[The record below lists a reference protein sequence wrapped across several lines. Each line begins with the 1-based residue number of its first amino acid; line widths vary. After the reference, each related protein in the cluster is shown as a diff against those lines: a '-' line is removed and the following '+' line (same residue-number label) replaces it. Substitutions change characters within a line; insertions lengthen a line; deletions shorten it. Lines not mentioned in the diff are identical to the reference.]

1 MNKNYVSA
9 LILFSLFGFSQDEI
23 SFDNETLSMFDGV
36 ISYDQKMNDLNNL
49 VANREQAILRGDYG
63 HSKEKKKALL
73 KRLHQRAK
81 ISGTGR
87 TLQTRQHFVEYL
99 QSLGGEMGE
108 GKLPLNSDGSINEN
122 FKGRFSDY
130 DLQCKPVNCEK
141 IQKRLLASGKFELRE
156 TNPGTFDIVAK
167 SGGKNDMVKIT
178 FNVDDPDGK
187 KVTRSEKINNVETY
201 TAVQIKQQYGDYQ
214 GNKSY
219 EEALKAKEHAFKGG
233 AKNNNDLI
241 CFSHACDEA
250 FNTSTKTAHKLIK
263 DAPSFVDDYDIQQ
276 IIDDAG
282 LKKDDGS
289 PISSKEYKKLLE
301 DSYSGQLKK
310 STISLEVNDLDTFLQ
325 VRNKI
330 VKQTINKIETIQTE
344 LYNGE
349 ITQLDSD
356 LKAGKITQNEF
367 NNRMNHLNEINQN
380 LNEYSK
386 NSNYQKI
393 KDADVDANSSSQA
406 IKNLY
411 KSSSIPRTSNAD
423 SLLAKGKKINDKLTS
438 QMADIDSGLTG
449 KRMQIVNKAGMV
461 IGFYDIG
468 AMVAEHCSDPEV
480 CAEVMATVAKDIAV
494 ETIVDTFISKG
505 IPVYGHLKESWEA
518 GYYVGEQINEHIL
531 GIKIKD
537 CKLIDGQ
544 QICNDI
550 TIKEKFIQNPLA
562 EKMDEFN
569 GTPEQMK
576 KGEFMIAAANTC
588 KDYLK
593 TLQRANKNCM
603 NMANKIFNES
613 VSNDNEVY
621 LGLLGSELYE
631 LESNFYEEDR
641 QAKESLKDALGCDI
655 NIENDCENLTLA
667 ENETK
672 KTDDTSL
679 ILEEENNPVISNN
692 DWEDIDNFDQLVE
705 EEPDSNKV
713 AEISTTNSTKD
724 SWDSLDEYD
733 DLINNKN
740 EDKAW
745 MLREQIANNSKESS
759 IQSTNQIR
767 ETGKEI
773 AKIRK
778 EAAIASQQALAEGLN
793 SLAMGLSAVQQQQR
807 ASDQRLKQQAKAIEE
822 QNSRTINNLANQIQP
837 NHNNIS
843 SCVGSDGYPIT
854 DPYVCKALQN
864 NSKTNNSYIPEQNS
878 FNNNYG
884 NCMSPEG
891 YPLDPY
897 LCKYQARNPSIPG
910 NSTINNPT
918 PTSIKQSVEIND
930 KCEGGSEID
939 KAACELAGEFSGVST
954 YSQKSSISENRN
966 ESIHLEQVC
975 NLDFFNSDNSWVYET
990 PSPSMPIFKK
1000 VYIDGDPWGEDVP
1013 IDVPPVIECY
1023 NKNRTKVAR
1032 HAIENNL
1039 SMVMDQYFKIL
1050 EIAAK
1055 KHIPRYT
1062 NLGSSAEWGAR
1073 QKKFMKECE
1082 FVFNETISNI
1092 KSLILSRA
1100 SEKIYRM
1107 GFSRNTPLTPV
1118 YANNGTAE
1126 WQLDEEA
1133 AIDFAI
1139 DLVRSIR
1146 YQVSI
1151 EAESEFNKKYNID
1164 ENESIY
1170 DQLKAK
1176 NLFICGCESVR
1187 MEVQKALGFWDRTFF
1202 VGLRN
1207 SSTEHCRAN
1216 DDWNSWNNN
1225 SVNLDLNGSI
1235 LIKKEWKGYYGYE

>member
-1 MNKNYVSA
+1 MNKSFISI
-9 LILFSLFGFSQDEI
+9 LILFSVIGLSQSE
-23 SFDNETLSMFDGV
+23 SFDNETLSMFDEV
-36 ISYDQKMNDLNNL
+36 IAYDQKMNGLNDL

-63 HSKEKKKALL
+63 HSKAKKKALL
-73 KRLHQRAK
+73 ERLHQRAK

-108 GKLPLNSDGSINEN
+108 GKLPLNRDGSINEN

-141 IQKRLLASGKFELRE
+141 IQARLLASGKFELRE

-167 SGGKNDMVKIT
+167 SGGKDDMVKIT
-178 FNVDDPDGK
+178 FNVDDPDGI
-187 KVTRSEKINNVETY
+187 KVTRSEKVNNVETY

-214 GNKSY
+214 GDKSY

-263 DAPSFVDDYDIQQ
+263 DAPSFVNENDIQK
-276 IIDDAG
+276 IIDETG

-289 PISSKEYKKLLE
+289 PLSSKEYKKLLE
-301 DSYSGQLKK
+301 DSYSGKLKK

-344 LYNGE
+344 LYNRE
-349 ITQLDSD
+349 KTQLDSD
-356 LKAGKITQNEF
+356 LKAGKINQNEF
-367 NNRMNHLNEINQN
+367 NKRTNHLNEINQN
-380 LNEYSK
+380 LNEYS
-386 NSNYQKI
+386 NNTNYQKI
-393 KDADVDANSSSQA
+393 KNANVDANSSSQS

-411 KSSSIPRTSNAD
+411 KSSSISSVSNAD
-423 SLLAKGKKINDKLTS
+423 SLIAKGKRINNKLTS
-438 QMADIDSGLTG
+438 QMVDIDSGLTG
-449 KRMQIVNKAGMV
+449 KRMQIVSKAGMV

-480 CAEVMATVAKDIAV
+480 CAEVMASVGKDIAV
-494 ETIVDTFISKG
+494 ETIVDSFISKG
-505 IPVYGHLKESWEA
+505 IPVYGHLKESFEA
-518 GYYVGEQINEHIL
+518 GYFVGEQINEHLL

-537 CKLIDGQ
+537 CKLINGQ
-544 QICNDI
+544 QECEDT
-550 TIKEKFIQNPLA
+550 TIKDKYIVNPLV
-562 EKMDEFN
+562 EKMDGFN

-576 KGEFMIAAANTC
+576 KAEFMIAAANTC
-588 KDYLK
+588 KDYLQ

-603 NMANKIFNES
+603 NMANTIFNES

-621 LGLLGSELYE
+621 LGLLGSELFE

-641 QAKESLKDALGCDI
+641 QAKEALQEAMGCDFS
-655 NIENDCENLTLA
+655 IENDCENLTIA
-667 ENETK
+667 ENENK

-679 ILEEENNPVISNN
+679 IFEEENTPGTTNN
-692 DWEDIDNFDQLVE
+692 DWEDIDSFDQLVE
-705 EEPDSNKV
+705 EDTGNSQL
-713 AEISTTNSTKD
+713 AEISTTNSTED
-724 SWDSLDEYD
+724 GWDSLDEFD
-733 DLINNKN
+733 DLINSKN

-759 IQSTNQIR
+759 IQSTNQAR
-767 ETGKEI
+767 EKSKEV

-778 EAAIASQQALAEGLN
+778 EAFIASQQALAEGLN
-793 SLAMGLSAVQQQQR
+793 SLAMGLVAVQQQQS

-822 QNSRTINNLANQIQP
+822 QNTRAINNLANQIQP
-837 NHNNIS
+837 YQNNNS
-843 SCVGSDGYPIT
+843 SCIGSDGYPIT
-854 DPYVCKALQN
+854 DPYVCKVLQN
-864 NSKTNNSYIPEQNS
+864 NSKTNNSFIPEQNS
-878 FNNNYG
+878 FNDNYG
-884 NCMSPEG
+884 NCISPEG

-897 LCKYQARNPSIPG
+897 LCKYQARNPSMPG
-910 NSTINNPT
+910 NSTINNPA
-918 PTSIKQSVEIND
+918 PTSIKQAVDIND

-954 YSQKSSISENRN
+954 YSQKSSISENKNKPIR
-966 ESIHLEQVC
+966 LEQVC
-975 NLDFFNSDNSWVYET
+975 KLDFFNSNNSWVYET
-990 PSPSMPIFKK
+990 PSPSMPIIKT
-1000 VYIDGDPWGEDVP
+1000 VYNYDSDGWGEDVP

-1023 NKNRTKVAR
+1023 NKNRTKEGR

-1055 KHIPRYT
+1055 KHIPSGNNIGT
-1062 NLGSSAEWGAR
+1062 EWGV
-1073 QKKFMKECE
+1073 KHNKFMKECE
-1082 FVFNETISNI
+1082 FVFNETISDI

-1100 SEKIYRM
+1100 SESIDRVS
-1107 GFSRNTPLTPV
+1107 FNSRNTPLRPV
-1118 YANNGTAE
+1118 NANNGTAE

-1139 DLVRSIR
+1139 QLVDKIA
-1146 YQVSI
+1146 YEVSI
-1151 EAESEFNKKYNID
+1151 EAESEFNNKYNID

-1187 MEVQKALGFWDRTFF
+1187 MEVQKALGFWDSTFF
-1202 VGLRN
+1202 IGIRN
-1207 SSTEHCRAN
+1207 SSQEQCRAN
-1216 DDWNSWNNN
+1216 DDYLSWKNK
-1225 SVNLDLNGSI
+1225 SVNLDLNGFI
-1235 LIKKEWKGYYGYE
+1235 LIKKEWKEYYGYE